1 MLDLLERQTR
11 LTVNQWKIIS
21 AAILG
26 DMLDFFDFFLIG
38 YVLAFIVGEWKLTFL
53 QSGTILLAAGIGAIP
68 GAFFWG
74 WMADRIGRRKVFVAT
89 VLNFSLATGLMA
101 ASPD

>member
-26 DMLDFFDFFLIG
+26 DMLDFWL
-38 YVLAFIVGEWKLTFL
+38 Y
-53 QSGTILLAAGIGAIP
+53 
-68 GAFFWG
+68 
-74 WMADRIGRRKVFVAT
+74 
-89 VLNFSLATGLMA
+89 
-101 ASPD
+101 